1 MSILLTVGAFM
12 LAQYLFEHL
21 DEIIEGFLTF
31 ARHVMGWASKV
42 LRKFAD
48 VLRRGLRKLFVVE
61 VDVSRIPPDIIPKEK
76 LAKAKK
82 IPLGI
87 LTDSEGTPL
96 EVDTMFVPT
105 QGMDREF
112 RHHLDEGGGA
122 IELSV

>member
-1 MSILLTVGAFM
+1 MVLTLFGCAILAKVLLGN
-12 LAQYLFEHL
+12 LR
-21 DEIIEGFLTF
+21 EIIEGFLTF
-31 ARHVMGWASKV
+31 FGHVMGWAKKMV
-42 LRKFAD
+42 NKFAD
-48 VLRRGLRKLFVVE
+48 LLRRGLRKLFVVDFPAE
-61 VDVSRIPPDIIPKEK
+61 QIPPGIIPKEK

-82 IPLGI
+82 IPLGV

-122 IELSV
+122 IELCA